1 MRYLIFIAFVVI
13 SILDYISGRK
23 RILRRTN
30 GLKDV
35 EEIAEKKVSV
45 IIPARD
51 EEENLKKLLPL
62 VCSQQFPAHEIIVV
76 DDNSTDKTSEIAT
89 SFEQVKLVKLE
100 EDPPDG
106 WVGKS
111 WALWNGFLNSS
122 GDYLLF
128 LDADVE
134 PSDKLIEYL
143 SVQHA
148 YHGGLISVWPY
159 QRLEKFYEHLT
170 LPFNLLVIYASNTL
184 GFPGKIARG
193 AFGPVVFTSRE
204 DYEKTGGHST
214 IRDGIL
220 EDIKLAKLYLKHGIK
235 VTNFIGDGVVQFRM
249 YPNGIKQLLEGFS
262 KNMSSGAITGGTF
275 AFLLALIWMAGIYT
289 SIPNIA
295 SIFFETN
302 NISEVLTKTAN
313 YLIVALFIRLL
324 SKDTGQYKIYD
335 ALLYPIHYIFFLI
348 VFFYSLYLTLLKKQ
362 VYWRGRKLKV

>member
-1 MRYLIFIAFVVI
+1 MRYLIFAAFIVI
-13 SILDYISGRK
+13 SILYYISGRD

-30 GLKDV
+30 GLKDRK
-35 EEIAEKKVSV
+35 EIAEKKVSV
-45 IIPARD
+45 IIPARN

-89 SFEQVKLVKLE
+89 SFEEVKLVKLK

-143 SVQHA
+143 SVQRA

-193 AFGPVVFTSRE
+193 SFGPVVFTSRE

-220 EDIKLAKLYLKHGIK
+220 EDIKLAKLYAKHGIK
-235 VTNFIGDGVVQFRM
+235 VTNFLGDGLVQFRM

-289 SIPNIA
+289 SIQNIT
-295 SIFFETN
+295 SIFLETN
-302 NISEVLTKTAN
+302 NILDVLIKTAN

-324 SKDTGQYKIYD
+324 SKDTGQYRIYD
-335 ALLYPIHYIFFLI
+335 ALFYPIHYIFFLI

>member
-220 EDIKLAKLYLKHGIK
+220 EDIKLAKLYL
-235 VTNFIGDGVVQFRM
+235 N
-249 YPNGIKQLLEGFS
+249 
-262 KNMSSGAITGGTF
+262 
-275 AFLLALIWMAGIYT
+275 
-289 SIPNIA
+289 
-295 SIFFETN
+295 
-302 NISEVLTKTAN
+302 TA
-313 YLIVALFIRLL
+313 
-324 SKDTGQYKIYD
+324 
-335 ALLYPIHYIFFLI
+335 
-348 VFFYSLYLTLLKKQ
+348 
-362 VYWRGRKLKV
+362 